1 MDIVRFKARI
11 SCRFLRTISRSR
23 RTDSTRKSTCCLAA
37 FDARTS
43 GDAGVP
49 ATREIRSLGLRAT
62 VARRVL
68 INPPENARETR
79 SSRETSSSMRSSS
92 RRRNPRASRDV
103 SIGSRGKRRLAGE
116 ESLKGIREITLRDA
130 ELFLGIPLAHRY
142 AFPLE
147 GLVIDGDRERRPDLV
162 DSSIASPDRPGVVV
176 EGCDPFSHGRP
187 QGLGPFRNAVL
198 ADEMENGERDGG
210 DSCRQS
216 EDEAVPLRFV

>member
-11 SCRFLRTISRSR
+11 SCRFLRTISRAER
-23 RTDSTRKSTCCLAA
+23 ADSTRKSKGCLAP

-49 ATREIRSLGLRAT
+49 ATRQIRSHRFRAT

-79 SSRETSSSMRSSS
+79 SSRETSSSIRSSS

-116 ESLKGIREITLRDA
+116 ESLNRIREFTLRDG
-130 ELFLGIPLAHRY
+130 ELFLGIQLAHRY
-142 AFPLE
+142 AFPLQ
-147 GLVIDGDRERRPDLV
+147 GLLIDGDGDRRPDLL
-162 DSSIASPDRPGVVV
+162 DA
-176 EGCDPFSHGRP
+176 C
-187 QGLGPFRNAVL
+187 L
-198 ADEMENGERDGG
+198 A
-210 DSCRQS
+210 
-216 EDEAVPLRFV
+216 